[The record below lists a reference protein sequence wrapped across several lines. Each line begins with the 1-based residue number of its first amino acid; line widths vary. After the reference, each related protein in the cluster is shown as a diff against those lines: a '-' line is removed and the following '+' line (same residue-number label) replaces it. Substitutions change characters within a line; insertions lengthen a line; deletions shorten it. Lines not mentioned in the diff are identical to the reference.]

1 MFRLAK
7 LRQDWQLPTGYW
19 WTYLSNRR
27 FSAVGV
33 FLQQTCGWKIKVYK
47 NHRGNRNWLVIV
59 LHYPA
64 QNLFVDLVPN
74 QQFFFNN
81 PFETQMPE
89 IENLWKI
96 LEARFIYVRSLM
108 IEVYYWIPWLPVAQ
122 TSAIG
127 TTVEPWPWKNS
138 PEPMDT
144 HAQLTQQVL
153 LPAFLTHPKK
163 IQDSIPCNK
172 QLNFCWVISKYAIS
186 IHIHPYILHGKSVTT
201 KVKATRDP
209 WPVLGQL
216 LLPLIDLTKS
226 KWW

>member
-1 MFRLAK
+1 
-7 LRQDWQLPTGYW
+7 
-19 WTYLSNRR
+19 
-27 FSAVGV
+27 
-33 FLQQTCGWKIKVYK
+33 
-47 NHRGNRNWLVIV
+47 
-59 LHYPA
+59 
-64 QNLFVDLVPN
+64 
-74 QQFFFNN
+74 
-81 PFETQMPE
+81 
-89 IENLWKI
+89 
-96 LEARFIYVRSLM
+96 
-108 IEVYYWIPWLPVAQ
+108 
-122 TSAIG
+122 
-127 TTVEPWPWKNS
+127 
-138 PEPMDT
+138 MDT

-226 KWW
+226 K

>member
-1 MFRLAK
+1 MVNDGKPYLTHGHLLSVRIAASPCLVQLNWEVIRAMFRLAK

-33 FLQQTCGWKIKVYK
+33 FLQQTCGWKIEVYK

-96 LEARFIYVRSLM
+96 
-108 IEVYYWIPWLPVAQ
+108 
-122 TSAIG
+122 
-127 TTVEPWPWKNS
+127 
-138 PEPMDT
+138 
-144 HAQLTQQVL
+144 
-153 LPAFLTHPKK
+153 FL
-163 IQDSIPCNK
+163 
-172 QLNFCWVISKYAIS
+172 
-186 IHIHPYILHGKSVTT
+186 
-201 KVKATRDP
+201 
-209 WPVLGQL
+209 
-216 LLPLIDLTKS
+216 
-226 KWW
+226 